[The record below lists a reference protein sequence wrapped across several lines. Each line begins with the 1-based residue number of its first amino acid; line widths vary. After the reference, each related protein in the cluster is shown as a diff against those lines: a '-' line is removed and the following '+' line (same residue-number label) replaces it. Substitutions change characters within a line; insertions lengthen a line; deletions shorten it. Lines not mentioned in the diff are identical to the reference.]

1 MVYHSHA
8 DKRRRRGSPRATI
21 SPHFSPAR
29 GPGPTLS
36 QRSAWPLA
44 PRLLPHTMSSHML
57 ERLCPK
63 EQIKS
68 TPPPAPPPH
77 LLPLF
82 SPSFCTLHKRSMR
95 LRTYPG
101 IFRRV
106 LIAPLGEGG
115 GGGGRTS
122 RTSSSVH
129 SALTLLWISLKS
141 CVCKPPPPPAHNPT
155 PPSAVSFPANQTP

>member
-1 MVYHSHA
+1 MKAPRFPSLKKAPRLGLKEGWGDLGTEEGWGITVTLIRDDGVALREQPY
-8 DKRRRRGSPRATI
+8 RRIFP
-21 SPHFSPAR
+21 PAR

-68 TPPPAPPPH
+68 TPPRHP
-77 LLPLF
+77 LPLF

-95 LRTYPG
+95 PRTYPG

-115 GGGGRTS
+115 GGPPGRRLAS
-122 RTSSSVH
+122 
-129 SALTLLWISLKS
+129 TLLSLCFGS
-141 CVCKPPPPPAHNPT
+141 R
-155 PPSAVSFPANQTP
+155 